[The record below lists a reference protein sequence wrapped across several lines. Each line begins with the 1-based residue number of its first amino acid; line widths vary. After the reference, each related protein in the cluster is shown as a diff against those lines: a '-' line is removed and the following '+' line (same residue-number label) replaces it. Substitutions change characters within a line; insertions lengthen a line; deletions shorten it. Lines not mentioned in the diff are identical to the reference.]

1 MLVFSQLLTTI
12 ADEDSVSTIIR
23 NKNRNLTHQ
32 FKQNNVIKNMFI
44 SYLSIFWSMMS
55 LLLTSTTLDYN
66 FKENSF

>member
-1 MLVFSQLLTTI
+1 MHVFSQLLTTI

>member
-1 MLVFSQLLTTI
+1 MHVFSQLLTTI

-44 SYLSIFWSMMS
+44 SYISIFWSMMS